1 MAEDEIVLIMNPVHL
16 EDEELDYEMSIRI
29 DIGTIPQ
36 DGVLSKAYR
45 VLRRLDMD
53 AQSGKTPAER
63 TKEFDAEQL
72 ETELQ
77 VCQGKV
83 TDLNDLI
90 DQCLV
95 TPDIP
100 SAVWYATA
108 SRLVHY
114 DHRLARIDQENE
126 IVTQPHKEQTKRL
139 NDLITKCKK
148 IVTLVIERMPPTNG
162 QKTFTVEPSDATPE
176 NGETLD
182 SSTKKNPADESTPSV
197 QSQPGNMNPGISAE
211 LREEEEERKKERIQM
226 IDMACKKS
234 ERLHSEIEAIIISAT
249 GLEKDTQLPHLLEEL
264 RLVESMIRG
273 QRITPADH
281 TEVRDR
287 TNRVMR
293 DVLQNIAWLEKTI
306 VQNQQIR
313 EQQARLHHIPEA
325 QSTMRNGNVGTEP
338 FNQQIDRLSLRDSF
352 RGIPRLDED
361 MRNGDLAPESRRNT
375 QHVRFENEG
384 IRETPRRSRGNVDA
398 PEMVEPHRSPDY
410 QPDRRQRELNRNTQP
425 ERYGQYQAHRNPT
438 HQRNDYRT
446 PRQNDR
452 EWNIYHPATPSR
464 RVEPVNEEVPDDAW
478 LTYGKEMNAGQR
490 QQYLSKLL
498 GNRRF
503 SGEYNSQNKQ
513 SISMDEFLNHVRS
526 CQQSTGWS
534 DRLVLSLLASSVSD
548 KAYIWWT
555 SKQKEIFKIDDLEV
569 SMRRR
574 FGGQSMDRV
583 AQIKEFSLREQG
595 ENEDILD
602 YMDVMRMKAERMQP
616 PLEETQVIRT
626 IVDNANDAHR
636 GLLLARAYTTVNELN
651 LYMEHLPALRLGK
664 HRENSHSQSNR
675 KSYPKYKTVHAIE
688 TETPS
693 NENQSAD
700 ESEET
705 DSTQQAVEAFVDFI
719 QRKSGNSR
727 PNKQSKYT
735 QRTDQKNKSP
745 EQQPEPPN
753 VAIDRTEFK
762 CFGCGAP
769 NVMRRNC
776 EICQQPAQQSKNGA
790 AELNSTQQ

>member
-249 GLEKDTQLPHLLEEL
+249 GLEKDTQLPHLLEER

-281 TEVRDR
+281 TEIRDR

-313 EQQARLHHIPEA
+313 EQQARLHHIPGKDEEWK
-325 QSTMRNGNVGTEP
+325 RRHGT
-338 FNQQIDRLSLRDSF
+338 I
-352 RGIPRLDED
+352 
-361 MRNGDLAPESRRNT
+361 
-375 QHVRFENEG
+375 
-384 IRETPRRSRGNVDA
+384 
-398 PEMVEPHRSPDY
+398 
-410 QPDRRQRELNRNTQP
+410 QPTN
-425 ERYGQYQAHRNPT
+425 
-438 HQRNDYRT
+438 
-446 PRQNDR
+446 
-452 EWNIYHPATPSR
+452 
-464 RVEPVNEEVPDDAW
+464 
-478 LTYGKEMNAGQR
+478 
-490 QQYLSKLL
+490 
-498 GNRRF
+498 
-503 SGEYNSQNKQ
+503 
-513 SISMDEFLNHVRS
+513 
-526 CQQSTGWS
+526 
-534 DRLVLSLLASSVSD
+534 
-548 KAYIWWT
+548 
-555 SKQKEIFKIDDLEV
+555 
-569 SMRRR
+569 
-574 FGGQSMDRV
+574 
-583 AQIKEFSLREQG
+583 
-595 ENEDILD
+595 
-602 YMDVMRMKAERMQP
+602 
-616 PLEETQVIRT
+616 
-626 IVDNANDAHR
+626 
-636 GLLLARAYTTVNELN
+636 
-651 LYMEHLPALRLGK
+651 
-664 HRENSHSQSNR
+664 
-675 KSYPKYKTVHAIE
+675 
-688 TETPS
+688 
-693 NENQSAD
+693 
-700 ESEET
+700 
-705 DSTQQAVEAFVDFI
+705 
-719 QRKSGNSR
+719 
-727 PNKQSKYT
+727 
-735 QRTDQKNKSP
+735 
-745 EQQPEPPN
+745 
-753 VAIDRTEFK
+753 
-762 CFGCGAP
+762 
-769 NVMRRNC
+769 
-776 EICQQPAQQSKNGA
+776 
-790 AELNSTQQ
+790 